1 MNAIVQQRARLARV
15 RRIQHGLA
23 ASVAAAAAD
32 RVQLLEMNHERLRRM
47 RSELQPIA
55 GPTDGAALARMG
67 ELGMRLDGARL
78 SRATIK
84 VFPHKDVDAAR
95 AILKELPA
103 GQRKLLITDGVFSM
117 DGDLGPLPDLCAA
130 AEDYGAIMMVDDAH
144 ASGVFGKNGSG
155 TVDHFGCHGRVDIQ
169 VSTRIGLSR
178 DQHRRLRFLE
188 RDSPFISVRP

>member
-32 RVQLLEMNHERLRRM
+32 RVQLLEMNQERLRRM

-78 SRATIK
+78 SLGLTI
-84 VFPHKDVDAAR
+84 DSARSAAAAR
-95 AILKELPA
+95 EAERRVARRDQESAERLEQA
-103 GQRKLLITDGVFSM
+103 AVR
-117 DGDLGPLPDLCAA
+117 A
-130 AEDYGAIMMVDDAH
+130 AEDMAE
-144 ASGVFGKNGSG
+144 
-155 TVDHFGCHGRVDIQ
+155 
-169 VSTRIGLSR
+169 
-178 DQHRRLRFLE
+178 RRLRTIGRRRARRQDGDQE
-188 RDSPFISVRP
+188 